1 MKPYFLL
8 PRVFRPIGFLLLL
21 PGLALGYMV
30 TIQHVALDFL
40 SYGKKRDRNPF
51 IGVSEG
57 NLTDEVAL
65 TLTIIGFFFICF
77 ARLKNENPWTSK
89 CRLNSLYW
97 SVLID
102 SLIISMII
110 IIGTID
116 DFLKI
121 PALEKVDFLTY
132 LFIYNVFFVPF
143 IFSIRFYYLVKRDHR
158 RERIKMI
165 YHLPYKPFKFIGLFF
180 FIAFILLFAASFAGL
195 SLSSDTVIA
204 FSPCILFLL
213 WSKEKNENKLI
224 QHLRIS
230 SMQTA

>member
-1 MKPYFLL
+1 
-8 PRVFRPIGFLLLL
+8 
-21 PGLALGYMV
+21 
-30 TIQHVALDFL
+30 
-40 SYGKKRDRNPF
+40 
-51 IGVSEG
+51 
-57 NLTDEVAL
+57 
-65 TLTIIGFFFICF
+65 
-77 ARLKNENPWTSK
+77 
-89 CRLNSLYW
+89 
-97 SVLID
+97 
-102 SLIISMII
+102 MII

-230 SMQTA
+230 SMQTAGFINYAALLIITWAMYGIDYFQIFVYANIFAVPVIYIIVFQLRLMLNKKKMLKDNSNSELIIGE